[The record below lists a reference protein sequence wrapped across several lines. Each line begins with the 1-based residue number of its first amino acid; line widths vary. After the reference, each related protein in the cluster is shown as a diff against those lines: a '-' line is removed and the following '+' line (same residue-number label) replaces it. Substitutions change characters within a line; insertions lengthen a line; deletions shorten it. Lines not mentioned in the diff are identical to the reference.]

1 MNYPMNPILEIL
13 KHEINEW
20 IAIMITSGNYEK
32 NFYEG
37 VLREVD
43 EKYIILEIS
52 YRKYMSFEF
61 NHFILATPLNR
72 YH

>member
-1 MNYPMNPILEIL
+1 MNPILEIL